1 MTTVQRREPVPELP
15 LRRGFLIATLLSLLF
30 LGSTAYTSVVTV
42 IDRIQATDV
51 MKAVSNDIWS
61 AKMAGQM
68 AYFGFA
74 QILLHVALGSLAW
87 LLACA
92 SAAIWPAARVKF
104 GRIIVGWFCV
114 LAAATLAYNA
124 LWYPRTFFGAHYY
137 DQMVAEIGPF
147 HVGQLIYGA
156 VLIAACA
163 TLAAGGFLALRR
175 MNSERQ
181 RRLLIAIACAVA
193 LAIAGLL
200 AERLHFGARSGAGS
214 GQPHVILLGIDSL
227 RLDQLSR
234 FGGKEGNTSHIDRFL
249 EDADIVKD
257 ASTPMARTFGSWV
270 AILTGR
276 SPPVTGARNNLTPRN
291 AVAVNPTV
299 ADVLREA
306 GYQTIYSTD
315 EVRFANIDETY
326 GFDRVITPPIGA
338 SDFIIGTYNELPLAS
353 VVINTR
359 LGQLLFPFSYGNR
372 GAAHVFEPKTYLSR
386 LDREL
391 KFDRPTFLIVH
402 LTAAHWPYY
411 TASTPFGVSK
421 KKYPEDRPMYRIGLR
436 TADSMFDQVVSM
448 LRRKGALENAIV
460 VVLSDHGEA
469 LTLPNDA
476 IMKHGA
482 FVGGLG
488 APLKVLD
495 IGHGQSVL
503 SQTQYKVLLAFK
515 SFRNE
520 ELFVSSARNLAVTA
534 TVEDIA
540 PTLLD
545 LLGVPGNPL
554 DSSGLSLAPWLRS
567 PKSSPMPSGH
577 DRIRFTETDLAVIPS
592 VNGEVDEVGTAREN
606 SKFFGIDPST
616 TRMHIREKMI
626 PLVHAYK
633 ERAAF
638 TSSQLLAALPAG
650 PDGHQFVLF
659 DLATGNGKLL
669 LERPDSSLPEGQ
681 RLWDALQQHYP
692 GELKRPVRVTMQDWP
707 AIQQAWRNFFID
719 RKLTAPDAE
728 SRAPSD

>member
-1 MTTVQRREPVPELP
+1 
-15 LRRGFLIATLLSLLF
+15 
-30 LGSTAYTSVVTV
+30 
-42 IDRIQATDV
+42 
-51 MKAVSNDIWS
+51 
-61 AKMAGQM
+61 
-68 AYFGFA
+68 
-74 QILLHVALGSLAW
+74 
-87 LLACA
+87 
-92 SAAIWPAARVKF
+92 
-104 GRIIVGWFCV
+104 
-114 LAAATLAYNA
+114 
-124 LWYPRTFFGAHYY
+124 
-137 DQMVAEIGPF
+137 
-147 HVGQLIYGA
+147 
-156 VLIAACA
+156 
-163 TLAAGGFLALRR
+163 
-175 MNSERQ
+175 
-181 RRLLIAIACAVA
+181 
-193 LAIAGLL
+193 
-200 AERLHFGARSGAGS
+200 
-214 GQPHVILLGIDSL
+214 
-227 RLDQLSR
+227 
-234 FGGKEGNTSHIDRFL
+234 
-249 EDADIVKD
+249 
-257 ASTPMARTFGSWV
+257 
-270 AILTGR
+270 
-276 SPPVTGARNNLTPRN
+276 
-291 AVAVNPTV
+291 
-299 ADVLREA
+299 
-306 GYQTIYSTD
+306 
-315 EVRFANIDETY
+315 
-326 GFDRVITPPIGA
+326 
-338 SDFIIGTYNELPLAS
+338 
-353 VVINTR
+353 
-359 LGQLLFPFSYGNR
+359 
-372 GAAHVFEPKTYLSR
+372 
-386 LDREL
+386 
-391 KFDRPTFLIVH
+391 
-402 LTAAHWPYY
+402 
-411 TASTPFGVSK
+411 
-421 KKYPEDRPMYRIGLR
+421 MYRIGLR

-567 PKSSPMPSGH
+567 PKSSPMPSGP